1 MNFLLYTIKIHNS
14 NTKKCANSVIS
25 FEPYSNIVFSKEVQ
39 IWIVQNYSSDK
50 GLTQLRRDYIVNF
63 TITNK
68 KIVPVVEVFKRVIAE
83 NFAKGISRDTRLRV
97 ADTFCTRAK
106 ICIQEEGGHF
116 EYLLKKKK

>member
-1 MNFLLYTIKIHNS
+1 M
-14 NTKKCANSVIS
+14 A
-25 FEPYSNIVFSKEVQ
+25 FSKENK

-50 GLTQLRRDYIVNF
+50 GLTQIRRDYIVKF

-68 KIVPVVEVFKRVIAE
+68 KTVLVVKAFTRVIAE

-116 EYLLKKKK
+116 KYLLKKKK